1 MPTATE
7 HHSRGTSLRLAG
19 DMMGAVENYKQVLA
33 LVPDSATTW
42 NELGTAL
49 RSLGRFDEAVD
60 CFRHAL
66 VLKPDLADAYRNLAL
81 GEQLS
86 ADNSELAS
94 IAALVDATDLPIED
108 RSTAAFALG
117 KALDDAGRFDE
128 AFTAYERANSMY
140 RAARAAAGDWF
151 DAVALSRQVDEIIAA
166 FTPDFFAK
174 VAGWGIRSEVPVFIV
189 GMPRSGTSLVEQI
202 AASHSRVSGA
212 GELLHIVR
220 MYGDFGT
227 PIDGRGPGLRWEE
240 TVISRAAGGHL
251 QRLRE
256 IGSGAE
262 RVIDKMPDNVLCLGL
277 VATLYPQAR
286 IILCRR
292 DPRDIALSCFFQK
305 FTPGM
310 LGFSYD
316 LADCGRRQVQIDR
329 LIEHWRRVLP
339 LPMLEVDDEKL
350 VADLAGE
357 SQKLVSFLGLE
368 WEPACLEF
376 HRTQRTVA
384 TASSWQVRQPLFD
397 RSVGRWRNYER
408 HLQPLLRALSPAED
422 SSDPSA
428 VDDAERTLQDEVITA
443 LSAAAEQYRAGYLD
457 RAETLYGEVLEKVP
471 QHPETLH
478 WLGAIAGIRGRHQD
492 AVQLIGRSIV
502 VSAVRP
508 DAHFDLGYALQ
519 QLGREREAEAAFC
532 NALTLRPDYP
542 AALATL
548 GAMLLAGGRVEEAAG
563 YFRKLVAAEAGECA
577 RPFELASCLRRLGDM
592 QGSLDSL
599 RLAVSRAPDFQSGWT
614 APGLTFLT
622 LENWNEAEECFR
634 RVLAIEPGSSRAIQQ
649 LSYVREK
656 KIARIR
662 G

>member
-7 HHSRGTSLRLAG
+7 HHSRATSLRLAG
-19 DMMGAVENYKQVLA
+19 DMMGAVEHYKHVLA

-49 RSLGRFDEAVD
+49 RSLGRLDEAVT

-86 ADNSELAS
+86 GDSSELAR
-94 IAALVDATDLPIED
+94 IAALADTADLPIED
-108 RSTAAFALG
+108 RSAAAFALG

-128 AFTAYERANSMY
+128 AFAAYERANSIY

-151 DAVALSRQVDEIIAA
+151 DAAGLSRQVDEIIAT
-166 FTPDFFAK
+166 FTPGFFAK
-174 VAGWGIRSEVPVFIV
+174 VAGWGTRSEVPVFIV

-212 GELLHIVR
+212 GELLHIGR
-220 MYGDFGT
+220 MYGDFGP
-227 PIDGRGPGLRWEE
+227 PIDGPGTELRWEGA
-240 TVISRAAGGHL
+240 VIRRAAGGHL
-251 QRLRE
+251 QRLSE

-286 IILCRR
+286 IIFCRR

-339 LPMLEVDDEKL
+339 LPMLEVNYEKL

-384 TASSWQVRQPLFD
+384 TASSWQVRQPLYD

-408 HLQPLLRALSPAED
+408 HLEPLLRALSSADD

-428 VDDAERTLQDEVITA
+428 FDDAERTLQNEVIAA
-443 LSAAAEQYRAGYLD
+443 LSAAAEKYQAGDLD
-457 RAETLYGEVLEKVP
+457 RAETLYREVLEKVP

-478 WLGAIAGIRGRHQD
+478 WLGVIAGIRGRHQD

-502 VSAVRP
+502 ISPVRP

-519 QLGREREAEAAFC
+519 QLGRVGEAEAAFC

-548 GAMLLAGGRVEEAAG
+548 GSMLLAGGRAEEAAG
-563 YFRKLVAAEAGECA
+563 YFRKLVAAEPDDAAGH
-577 RPFELASCLRRLGDM
+577 FDLASCLRRLGDM

-599 RLAVSRAPDFQSGWT
+599 RHAVSLAPEFQSGWNDL
-614 APGLTFLT
+614 GLTYLM
-622 LENWNEAEECFR
+622 LENWGEAEECFR
-634 RVLAIEPGSSRAIQQ
+634 RVLAIEPGSSRVVQQ
-649 LSYVREK
+649 LAYVQQRK
-656 KIARIR
+656 LARIQR
-662 G
+662 

>member
-7 HHSRGTSLRLAG
+7 HHSRATSLRLAG
-19 DMMGAVENYKQVLA
+19 DMKGAVENYKQVLA
-33 LVPDSATTW
+33 LVSDSATTW

-49 RSLGRFDEAVD
+49 RSLGRFDEAVN

-86 ADNSELAS
+86 ADSSELAS
-94 IAALVDATDLPIED
+94 IT
-108 RSTAAFALG
+108 
-117 KALDDAGRFDE
+117 ALDDAGRFDE

-151 DAVALSRQVDEIIAA
+151 DAVALSRQVDEIIAV
-166 FTPDFFAK
+166 FTPEFFAK
-174 VAGWGIRSEVPVFIV
+174 VAGWGARSEVPVFIV

-212 GELLHIVR
+212 GELLHIGR
-220 MYGDFGT
+220 MYGDFG
-227 PIDGRGPGLRWEE
+227 PPSDGHGPELRWEE
-240 TVISRAAGGHL
+240 TVIRRAAGGHL

-256 IGSGAE
+256 IGSDAE

-292 DPRDIALSCFFQK
+292 DPRDVALSCFFQK

-329 LIEHWRRVLP
+329 LLEHWRRVLP
-339 LPMLEVDDEKL
+339 IPMLEVDYEKL

-384 TASSWQVRQPLFD
+384 TASGWQVRQPLYD
-397 RSVGRWRNYER
+397 PSVGRWRNYER
-408 HLQPLLRALSPAED
+408 HLE
-422 SSDPSA
+422 
-428 VDDAERTLQDEVITA
+428 
-443 LSAAAEQYRAGYLD
+443 
-457 RAETLYGEVLEKVP
+457 
-471 QHPETLH
+471 
-478 WLGAIAGIRGRHQD
+478 
-492 AVQLIGRSIV
+492 
-502 VSAVRP
+502 
-508 DAHFDLGYALQ
+508 
-519 QLGREREAEAAFC
+519 
-532 NALTLRPDYP
+532 
-542 AALATL
+542 
-548 GAMLLAGGRVEEAAG
+548 
-563 YFRKLVAAEAGECA
+563 
-577 RPFELASCLRRLGDM
+577 
-592 QGSLDSL
+592 SL
-599 RLAVSRAPDFQSGWT
+599 
-614 APGLTFLT
+614 
-622 LENWNEAEECFR
+622 
-634 RVLAIEPGSSRAIQQ
+634 
-649 LSYVREK
+649 
-656 KIARIR
+656 
-662 G
+662 

>member
-7 HHSRGTSLRLAG
+7 HHSRATSLRLAG

-33 LVPDSATTW
+33 LVPDSAATW
-42 NELGTAL
+42 SELGTAL
-49 RSLGRFDEAVD
+49 RSLGRFDEAVN

-66 VLKPDLADAYRNLAL
+66 VLKPHLADAYRNLAL

-94 IAALVDATDLPIED
+94 IAGLVDATDLAIED

-128 AFTAYERANSMY
+128 AFAAYERANSMY

-202 AASHSRVSGA
+202 AASHSRVFGA
-212 GELLHIVR
+212 GELLHIGR
-220 MYGDFGT
+220 MYGDLGPPT
-227 PIDGRGPGLRWEE
+227 DGHGSELRWEE
-240 TVISRAAGGHL
+240 AVIRRTAGGHL
-251 QRLRE
+251 RRLRE
-256 IGSGAE
+256 IGSDAE

-286 IILCRR
+286 IIFCRR

-329 LIEHWRRVLP
+329 LIGHWRRVLP
-339 LPMLEVDDEKL
+339 LPMLEVDYEKL

-384 TASSWQVRQPLFD
+384 TASSWQVRQPLYD

-408 HLQPLLRALSPAED
+408 HLEPLLRALSPAD
-422 SSDPSA
+422 DCSDPITF
-428 VDDAERTLQDEVITA
+428 DDADRALQNDVIAA
-443 LSAAAEQYRAGYLD
+443 LSAAAEQYQAGDLD
-457 RAETLYGEVLEKVP
+457 RAETLYREVLERAP

-478 WLGAIAGIRGRHQD
+478 WLGVIAGIRGCHQD
-492 AVQLIGRSIV
+492 AVQLISRSIV
-502 VSAVRP
+502 ISAVRP

-519 QLGREREAEAAFC
+519 QLGRVAEAEAAFC

-548 GAMLLAGGRVEEAAG
+548 GSMLLAGGRVEEAVG
-563 YFRKLVAAEAGECA
+563 YFRKLVAAEPDDAAGH
-577 RPFELASCLRRLGDM
+577 FDLASCLRRLGDV
-592 QGSLDSL
+592 QGSLGSL
-599 RLAVSRAPDFQSGWT
+599 RHAVSLAPEFQSGWNDL
-614 APGLTFLT
+614 GLTYLT
-622 LENWNEAEECFR
+622 LKNWDEAEECFR
-634 RVLAIEPGSSRAIQQ
+634 RVLAIEPGSSRAVQQ
-649 LSYVREK
+649 LAYVQQK
-656 KIARIR
+656 K
-662 G
+662 

>member
-1 MPTATE
+1 MPTPTE
-7 HHSRGTSLRLAG
+7 HHSRATSLRLAG

-94 IAALVDATDLPIED
+94 IAALVDATDLAIED

-128 AFTAYERANSMY
+128 AFAAYERANSMY

-212 GELLHIVR
+212 GELLHIGR
-220 MYGDFGT
+220 MYGNFGP
-227 PIDGRGPGLRWEE
+227 PIDGHGLRWEE
-240 TVISRAAGGHL
+240 AVIRRAAGGHL

-256 IGSGAE
+256 IGSVAE
-262 RVIDKMPDNVLCLGL
+262 RVIDKMPDNVFYLGL

-292 DPRDIALSCFFQK
+292 DPRDVALSCFFQK
-305 FTPGM
+305 FMPGT
-310 LGFSYD
+310 LGFSYA

-339 LPMLEVDDEKL
+339 LPMLEVNYEKL

-376 HRTQRTVA
+376 HRTERTVV
-384 TASSWQVRQPLFD
+384 TASSWQVRQPIYD

-408 HLQPLLRALSPAED
+408 HLEPLVRALSSAD
-422 SSDPSA
+422 DNSDPSA
-428 VDDAERTLQDEVITA
+428 VDDAERTLQSEVIAA
-443 LSAAAEQYRAGYLD
+443 LSAAAEQYRAGDLD
-457 RAETLYGEVLEKVP
+457 RAETLYREVLKKVP

-478 WLGAIAGIRGRHQD
+478 WLGVIAGIRGRHQD
-492 AVQLIGRSIV
+492 AVRLISRSIV
-502 VSAVRP
+502 ISAVRP

-519 QLGREREAEAAFC
+519 QLGRVAEAEAAFC

-548 GAMLLAGGRVEEAAG
+548 GSMLLAGGRVEEAIG
-563 YFRKLVAAEAGECA
+563 YFRKLVAAEPDDAAGH
-577 RPFELASCLRRLGDM
+577 FDVASCLRRLGDL

-599 RLAVSRAPDFQSGWT
+599 RLAVSLAPEFQSGWNDL
-614 APGLTFLT
+614 GLTYLK
-622 LENWNEAEECFR
+622 LESWDDAEECFR
-634 RVLAIEPGSSRAIQQ
+634 RVLSIEPGSSRAVQQ
-649 LSYVREK
+649 LFYVQQK
-656 KIARIR
+656 KLARIL